1 MKFYKLFIFLM
12 ILSCGFALYFF
23 FIGKGSNVV
32 CTKLK
37 VGTIR
42 DTVSGNVQVLANKT
56 YNIKSQIQGVVSF
69 AAVSPLGKPIFVE
82 QNQSIFQFE
91 ITDLN
96 RSLKQA
102 LIAKEHLLQRIE
114 KGSSIALQLEIEE
127 EDLKSL
133 TILYKSDKIPL
144 VDLNRKRNLVNRL
157 RTQFEH
163 EKVSHNEAILNH
175 NLNIESLESRINK
188 MTIKSPI
195 KGQLISS
202 HAGNGDMIFPGHHL
216 AVIISNDR
224 LIEASLNEED
234 FSDIKEGLPAGVT
247 LFSLG
252 KIIYEAN
259 VSRISSTVNPS
270 TGRRIAYLEIKDKS
284 VPLPPGSS
292 GRVEIIK
299 SIREDRLLLPRKALI
314 GNSVFIVKDGRAKIK
329 DVKIGAQNLEMV
341 EIKDGLNTDD
351 IIVIETPH
359 TLHDGERVKPVLI
372 KNN

>member
-1 MKFYKLFIFLM
+1 M

-23 FIGKGSNVV
+23 FMGKGSNVV

-42 DTVSGNVQVLANKT
+42 DAVSGNVQVIAEKT
-56 YNIKSQIQGVVSF
+56 YNIKSRIQGVISY
-69 AAVSPLGKPIFVE
+69 AALSPLAKPIFVE
-82 QNQSIFQFE
+82 QNQSIFQLE
-91 ITDLN
+91 INDLN
-96 RSLKQA
+96 RSLEQA
-102 LIAKEHLLQRIE
+102 LIAKDHFLQRIE
-114 KGSSIALQLEIEE
+114 KGSSIGIQLDIEE

-133 TILYKSDKIPL
+133 TILYKSDKISFF
-144 VDLNRKRNLVNRL
+144 DLNRKKNLVNRL

-163 EKVSHNEAILNH
+163 EKISNKEAILNH
-175 NLNIESLESRINK
+175 NLNIANLESQIKK

-202 HAGNGDMIFPGHHL
+202 HVGNGDMIFPGQHL
-216 AVIISNDR
+216 AVIISNHR

-234 FSDIKEGLPAGVT
+234 FSDIKEGVPAGVT

-252 KIIYEAN
+252 NSIYDAN

-284 VPLPPGSS
+284 VPLPPGAS

-314 GNSVFIVKDGRAKIK
+314 GNSVFVVKEGRAKIRE
-329 DVKIGAQNLEMV
+329 VQIGAQNLEMV
-341 EIKDGLNTDD
+341 EIKDGLNTND

-372 KNN
+372 KHN